1 MESFSNLK
9 WRLTVD
15 VALSGDVKTSK
26 AKKKKQKQQKGHKLH
41 GEQQLYIIG
50 QSRTKKIFHC
60 CIKFKKNKMD
70 DFNKLMV
77 NLIFTFDKKSIT
89 LAVWSQNLKINKQ
102 NTSAEM
108 KNPVHNKL

>member
-15 VALSGDVKTSK
+15 VALNLDVKTSK
-26 AKKKKQKQQKGHKLH
+26 AKKKKKGHKLH
-41 GEQQLYIIG
+41 GELQLYIIG

-60 CIKFKKNKMD
+60 IKLKKNKMD

-89 LAVWSQNLKINKQ
+89 LAVWSQNLKMNKQ